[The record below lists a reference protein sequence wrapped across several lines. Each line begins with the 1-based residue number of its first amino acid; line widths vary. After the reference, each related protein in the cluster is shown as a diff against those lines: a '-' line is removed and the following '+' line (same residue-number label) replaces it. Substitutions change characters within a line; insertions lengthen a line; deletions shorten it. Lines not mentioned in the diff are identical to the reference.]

1 MALQKKTKIPPEI
14 MDEITR
20 LIDERVRAVYVT
32 REDFNELKE
41 VVRQLGE
48 NMVALVQAQRR
59 TEESLESFKR
69 AMEESLRQ
77 VWNAINGLTERL
89 NQLTIRVDNLAEAQ
103 KRTEERLNE
112 LAQRV
117 DQLAEAQ
124 RRTEERLEMFE
135 RETAENFSRVWS
147 AIEQLTVRVDELAE
161 AQRRTEE
168 RLNQLAQR
176 VDELAEAQRRTEERL
191 NQLAEAQRKTE
202 ERLNELEKRM
212 EDGFAKVWDAIAR
225 LTEAQRKTEERL
237 NELEKRMED
246 GFAKVWDAIAR
257 LTEAQRKTE
266 ERLNE
271 LEKRMEDGF
280 AKVWDAIARLT
291 EAQRKT
297 EERLNELILEHQRT
311 REILMGI
318 SDTVGYGLEDKIMP
332 YMYDF
337 ARSEFGVEAEI
348 VERRNI
354 VYPDGRYDEVNIYIE
369 GMRDGKKVYVIGECK
384 SRPSKKEVK
393 DLMSVRDR
401 LSKFLNADVYA
412 FIVGYTFSP
421 EVEDFVRETYPD
433 LKMVKSYEFNLKYER
448 RS

>member
-1 MALQKKTKIPPEI
+1 MALQKKAKIPPEL
-14 MDEITR
+14 MEEIAR
-20 LIDERVRAVYVT
+20 LIDERVKAVYVT

-41 VVRQLGE
+41 VVKQLGE
-48 NMVALVQAQRR
+48 NMVVLAQAQRR

-77 VWNAINGLTERL
+77 VWDAINGLTEGL
-89 NQLTIRVDNLAEAQ
+89 NQLTIRVNNLAEAQ

-112 LAQRV
+112 LAEAQRRTEERLEAFERRTEENFNRVWEAIGQLAEAQRKTEERLNQLAQRV

-124 RRTEERLEMFE
+124 RRTEERLEAFE
-135 RETAENFSRVWS
+135 RETAENFNRVWS
-147 AIEQLTVRVDELAE
+147 AIENLTIRVNELAE
-161 AQRRTEE
+161 AQKRTEERLNQLAEAQRRTEERLEAFERETAENFNRVWSAIENLTIRVNELAEAQKRTEE

-176 VDELAEAQRRTEERL
+176 VD
-191 NQLAEAQRKTE
+191 QLAEAQRKTE
-202 ERLNELEKRM
+202 ERLNEL
-212 EDGFAKVWDAIAR
+212 I
-225 LTEAQRKTEERL
+225 
-237 NELEKRMED
+237 
-246 GFAKVWDAIAR
+246 I
-257 LTEAQRKTE
+257 
-266 ERLNE
+266 
-271 LEKRMEDGF
+271 
-280 AKVWDAIARLT
+280 
-291 EAQRKT
+291 
-297 EERLNELILEHQRT
+297 EHQRT

-337 ARSEFGVEAEI
+337 ARSEFGVEVEI

-354 VYPDGRYDEVNIYIE
+354 VYPDGRYDEVNVYIE
-369 GMRDGKKVYVIGECK
+369 GKKDGRKVYVIGECK

-393 DLMSVRDR
+393 ELMSVRER

-421 EVEDFVRETYPD
+421 EVEDFIRETYPD
-433 LKMVKSYEFNLKYER
+433 LKMVKSYEFDLKYGK

>member
-1 MALQKKTKIPPEI
+1 MALQKKAKIPPEL
-14 MDEITR
+14 MEEIAR
-20 LIDERVRAVYVT
+20 LIDERVKAVYVT

-41 VVRQLGE
+41 VVKQLGE
-48 NMVALVQAQRR
+48 NMVVLAQAQRR

-77 VWNAINGLTERL
+77 VWDAINGLTEGL
-89 NQLTIRVDNLAEAQ
+89 NQLTIRVNNLAEAQ

-112 LAQRV
+112 LAEAQRRTEERLEAFERRTEENFNRVWEAIGQLAEAQRKTEERLNQLAQRV

-124 RRTEERLEMFE
+124 RRTEERLEAFE
-135 RETAENFSRVWS
+135 RETAENFNRVWS
-147 AIEQLTVRVDELAE
+147 AIENLTIRVNELAE
-161 AQRRTEE
+161 AQKRTEE

-176 VDELAEAQRRTEERL
+176 VDQLAEAQRKTEERL
-191 NQLAEAQRKTE
+191 NQLAQRVDQLAEAQRKTE
-202 ERLNELEKRM
+202 ERLNEL
-212 EDGFAKVWDAIAR
+212 I
-225 LTEAQRKTEERL
+225 
-237 NELEKRMED
+237 
-246 GFAKVWDAIAR
+246 I
-257 LTEAQRKTE
+257 
-266 ERLNE
+266 
-271 LEKRMEDGF
+271 
-280 AKVWDAIARLT
+280 
-291 EAQRKT
+291 
-297 EERLNELILEHQRT
+297 EHQRT

-337 ARSEFGVEAEI
+337 ARSEFGVEVEI

-354 VYPDGRYDEVNIYIE
+354 VYPDGRYDEVNVYIE
-369 GMRDGKKVYVIGECK
+369 GKKDGRKVYVIGECK

-393 DLMSVRDR
+393 ELMSVRER

-421 EVEDFVRETYPD
+421 EVEDFIRETYPD
-433 LKMVKSYEFNLKYER
+433 LKMVKSYEFDLKYGK